1 MTKNQPL
8 VIAEPSIDDR
18 RFLKDERKVAER
30 IVKESG
36 LCSRNDQHTL
46 KR

>member
-8 VIAEPSIDDR
+8 VIDAPSIGDR

-30 IVKESG
+30 IVKERG
-36 LCSRNDQHTL
+36 LQPE
-46 KR
+46 

>member
-1 MTKNQPL
+1 
-8 VIAEPSIDDR
+8 VIAEPRIGDR

-36 LCSRNDQHTL
+36 LQPG
-46 KR
+46 